1 MGSVR
6 VHEVCLRDGL
16 QNEQTL
22 VSTADKAR
30 VLRQLIA
37 AGCKDIEVTSFVR
50 PRMIP
55 QFADA
60 RDLMAMIPEADG
72 VRFWVLVPNLKGL
85 DRALDSFTKHI
96 ATFMSVSDAHNRRNV
111 NRTVRES
118 LAGVSRVL
126 RDARLEDL
134 GTRAYLSTAFGC
146 PYEGF
151 VSPQKTCELGLA
163 LLEAGAQTIALG
175 DTTGMGTPAVVRD
188 VLQTFFD
195 AGVSPEQLAVHFHD
209 TRGTALVN
217 IHTSWAMGIRHF
229 DGSVAGVGGC
239 PYAHG
244 AAGNACTQDAI
255 HLFDSM
261 GEEHGLSMEELCKA
275 GEMLERFLARELP
288 GRYHR
293 YWMGSRGTSV
303 ESARA

>member
-37 AGCKDIEVTSFVR
+37 SGCRDIEVTSFVR

-55 QFADA
+55 QFSDA
-60 RDLMAMIPEADG
+60 RELMTMVPDTEG

-96 ATFMSVSDAHNRRNV
+96 ATFMSVSDSHNRRNV

-126 RDARLEDL
+126 RDARVEGL

-151 VSPQKTCELGLA
+151 VSPAKTRDLGLA
-163 LLEAGAQTIALG
+163 LLDAGAETLALG
-175 DTTGMGTPAVVRD
+175 DTTGMGTPDLVRD
-188 VLQTFFD
+188 VLQSFFD
-195 AGVSPEQLAVHFHD
+195 AGVGPDKLAVHFHD

-217 IHTSWAMGIRHF
+217 VYTSWTMGIRHF

-244 AAGNACTQDAI
+244 AAGNACTQDI
-255 HLFDSM
+255 VHLLDAM
-261 GEEHGLSMEELCKA
+261 GEEHGLSMEGLCKT
-275 GEMLERFLARELP
+275 GELLESLLDRELP

-293 YWMGSRGTSV
+293 YWMGSRDSRA